1 MKYFELFALHFFLLS
16 TAGAEPSFARGGPAQ
31 LQAQDERRTELRSTL
46 QERRVSAG
54 AQPPQGA
61 GQSRRLSEKERADLR
76 LQLRRQSPDHHLSR
90 AP

>member
-1 MKYFELFALHFFLLS
+1 MKYFELFALHFFLIS
-16 TAGAEPSFARGGPAQ
+16 TAGAEPSFARGGPAHPP
-31 LQAQDERRTELRSTL
+31 AQEHRRTELRSAL
-46 QERRVSAG
+46 LERRVPVV
-54 AQPPQGA
+54 AQLPQGA